1 MSEPRRR
8 KPLPALVCLIALT
21 LLTALVWWRV
31 LNRNDGSAE
40 AKDKNSCS
48 KSQQTTL
55 PYPTRVTV
63 NVLNSTKRT
72 GLAKTTAGRLTK
84 LGFKVSGYGNDT
96 GHAQIA
102 GVAEIRYAA
111 DQKLAA
117 QLLTYYFPGA
127 TEVALTDEP
136 AGKLIVSLGVK
147 YTSIPAAS
155 SIRAAMTADGVQVQ
169 PRTAA
174 AAPLPSPSC

>member
-8 KPLPALVCLIALT
+8 RPLPALVCLIALT

-40 AKDKNSCS
+40 AKNKDSCS
-48 KSQQTTL
+48 NSQQTTL
-55 PYPTRVTV
+55 PYPSKVTV
-63 NVLNSTKRT
+63 SVLNSTKRT

-84 LGFKVSGYGNDT
+84 LGFKISGYGNDT
-96 GHAQIA
+96 GHRQIA
-102 GVAEIRYAA
+102 GVGEIRYTA

-117 QLLTYYFPGA
+117 KLLTYYFPGA
-127 TEVALTDEP
+127 TEVALTDEA
-136 AGKLIVSLGVK
+136 AGKLVMSLGAK

-155 SIRAAMTADGVQVQ
+155 SIRAAMTADGVKVQ
-169 PRTAA
+169 PRTATA
-174 AAPLPSPSC
+174 APSPSPTC